1 MSLVK
6 GHSILS
12 SLDRNMLMKE
22 TDEGEFKQVTD
33 VVRKNMDLI
42 YITILQYTLHFI
54 RNGMIFS
61 QFTLSNQRV
70 YRL

>member
-22 TDEGEFKQVTD
+22 TKYEGEFKQVTD

-70 YRL
+70 